1 MQKAYGAYICALLL
15 LGSNGCVAS
24 LISLNSYEIVFLR
37 CLLGALTMLV
47 MLAVMG
53 RALAAGQHRRELGF
67 LLLSGAALAGNWLCM
82 YEGYVR
88 IGVGV
93 TTLLTYVGPVLVM
106 ALSPVLFKERLRPAC
121 VVGFGVVFAG
131 VLLVSGCSA
140 EGALDLGGL
149 ALGAGAAVFYLIMVT
164 FSKQVTHITGVEN
177 SFLQILSTLAVV
189 GLFLLFKQGPELA
202 LGQGD
207 LLPVLWLGVINTG
220 VGVCLYFIGVNRLPA
235 QSVAVCGYLEAL
247 SAVVFS
253 AIFLGEAMSGLQ
265 VMGAIMILGGAV
277 FCEVVRARSA

>member
-47 MLAVMG
+47 MLLVMG
-53 RALAAGQHRRELGF
+53 RALTAGQHRRELGF

-106 ALSPVLFKERLRPAC
+106 ALSPMLFKERLKPAC
-121 VVGFGVVFAG
+121 VAGFGVVFAG

-140 EGALDLGGL
+140 EGALDPWGL
-149 ALGAGAAVFYLIMVT
+149 ALGAGAAVFYLVMVA
-164 FSKQVTHITGVEN
+164 FSKQATHITGVEN

-265 VMGAIMILGGAV
+265 VMGAVMILGGAV

>member
-1 MQKAYGAYICALLL
+1 MLIYYC
-15 LGSNGCVAS
+15 GS
-24 LISLNSYEIVFLR
+24 
-37 CLLGALTMLV
+37 
-47 MLAVMG
+47 
-53 RALAAGQHRRELGF
+53 
-67 LLLSGAALAGNWLCM
+67 
-82 YEGYVR
+82 
-88 IGVGV
+88 
-93 TTLLTYVGPVLVM
+93 VLVM

-265 VMGAIMILGGAV
+265 VMGAAMILGGAV